1 MFKYLK
7 KPIKIRNNKV
17 VVKLNLIIISLEWH
31 FEIG

>member
-1 MFKYLK
+1 MFRYLK
-7 KPIKIRNNKV
+7 KPIKITNNKV